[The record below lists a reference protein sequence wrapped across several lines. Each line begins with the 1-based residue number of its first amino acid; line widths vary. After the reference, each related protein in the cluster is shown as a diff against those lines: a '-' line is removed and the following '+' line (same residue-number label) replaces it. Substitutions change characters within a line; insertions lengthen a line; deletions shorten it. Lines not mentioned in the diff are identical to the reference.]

1 MEFSEWE
8 IIIRLLSEL
17 LVFNLDD
24 SGRFRRETDMS
35 ISGNIRTYI
44 FGMGKHDETEAD
56 MRCSVQ
62 DLTED
67 LQIQKSGQKG
77 LRKRRN
83 QEEFQ
88 EKP

>member
-1 MEFSEWE
+1 M
-8 IIIRLLSEL
+8 

-44 FGMGKHDETEAD
+44 FGMGKQDETEAD
-56 MRCSVQ
+56 RRCSVQ

>member
-44 FGMGKHDETEAD
+44 FGMGKQDETEAD